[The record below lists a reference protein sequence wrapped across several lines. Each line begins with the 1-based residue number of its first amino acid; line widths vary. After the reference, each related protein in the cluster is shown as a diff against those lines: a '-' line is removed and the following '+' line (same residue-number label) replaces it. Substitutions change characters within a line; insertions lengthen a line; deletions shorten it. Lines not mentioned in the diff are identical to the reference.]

1 MKLAKE
7 QNSVPDVKQVHICGE
22 MAMEPLFVQK
32 LREKLADSCQ
42 VVLMDSFS
50 NLRLP
55 VDEADSAAV
64 LNCAGAIGTA
74 LGVMEGV

>member
-1 MKLAKE
+1 MPE
-7 QNSVPDVKQVHICGE
+7 VKQVHICGE

-32 LREKLADSCQ
+32 LREKLADDCK